1 MRGGL
6 RFASSLVVVV
16 WLSVSAS
23 AAELF
28 PIYQRYVK
36 AIDAGDLA
44 AAKNLLS
51 AGKLA
56 SLDGKSDAEALSALN
71 VISPKNKL
79 RAHQEIIE
87 EGDATLIVVAN
98 VADMSSTGRIELA
111 REDGRWKIVSEMWD
125 LGGTPEETASSS
137 GVRQPENDE
146 QRAAIRK
153 LREMGF
159 ASPGPGFLVMSAG
172 DGNLEAV
179 KLFLAAGYSPDT
191 VDHGAPA
198 IVRAAMSGHPE
209 VVTYLIGAGAN
220 VNATDDVSTTALMRI
235 AEKCDAT
242 ETIRKLIEAGAKTDI
257 KSAGGA
263 DAVQLAEWSGCA
275 ENVKAIRAGRKE

>member
-6 RFASSLVVVV
+6 RFASSLVAA
-16 WLSVSAS
+16 LLLTVSAS

-36 AIDAGDLA
+36 AIDAGDLEG
-44 AAKNLLS
+44 AKKLLS

-56 SLDGKSDAEALSALN
+56 ALDGKSDAEALSALN

-87 EGDATLIVVAN
+87 EDDATLIVVAN
-98 VADMSSTGRIELA
+98 VADMSSTGRVELT
-111 REDGRWKIVSEMWD
+111 REKGGWKIVSEMWN
-125 LGGTPEETASSS
+125 LGGSPEEMASSS
-137 GVRQPENDE
+137 RVRQPENDE

-159 ASPGPGFLVMSAG
+159 ASPGPEFLVMSAG

-191 VDHGAPA
+191 VDRGAPA
-198 IVRAAMSGHPE
+198 IVRAAGHPE
-209 VVTYLIGAGAN
+209 VVMHLLEAGAN
-220 VNATDDVSTTALMRI
+220 VNATDDVSTTALMRM

-242 ETIRKLIEAGAKTDI
+242 ATIRKLIAAGAKTEI

-263 DAVQLAEWSGCA
+263 DAAQLAEWSGCTENA
-275 ENVKAIRAGRKE
+275 EAIKRGREN